1 MSLKKPFSTFFPDLY
16 QNIDMM
22 KLNFSRMLAGL
33 MMFYCT
39 LIYAQKNA
47 ENIDGVYKAKG
58 AAFVIN
64 KNKTFLVMAY
74 GTLIKGTW
82 SIEKDHLYLK
92 PQNPDAKFYV
102 YARKNPS
109 IKAGMRISFMGD
121 GIGNGI
127 VVGEFPNKMQP
138 LFNENA
144 NCFDYPNVHVFK
156 EKPTAITLLEEQN
169 NENGRGVDIPKLMYS
184 FPTEDYNDF
193 IVQHMQD
200 SLYHN
205 DFIFK
210 ITKNGLSDPDDDSG
224 KPFKKSTIKEAF
236 PNEEELKFIEGAFNR
251 AFAADYK
258 LVNNAYNTHDDM
270 DREISLESYKYDKVK
285 NVYVNPSVPAKQLNY
300 NSKDYH
306 NNDVLMKFDRI
317 AGTSQPQTTV
327 KKLPN
332 PVFTANCDR

>member
-1 MSLKKPFSTFFPDLY
+1 
-16 QNIDMM
+16 M
-22 KLNFSRMLAGL
+22 KLNFSRMLFGL
-33 MMFYCT
+33 MVLCSV
-39 LIYAQKNA
+39 LAHAQKNA
-47 ENIDGVYKAKG
+47 ENIEGVYKAKG

-64 KNKTFLVMAY
+64 KNKTFLVIAY

-82 SIEKDHLYLK
+82 SIEKDLVYLK

-109 IKAGMRISFMGD
+109 VKTGMRVSFMGD

-144 NCFDYPNVHVFK
+144 NCFDYPNVHLFK
-156 EKPTAITLLEEQN
+156 EKPAAITLLEEQN
-169 NENGRGVDIPKLMYS
+169 YENERGVDIPRLMYN
-184 FPTEDYNDF
+184 FPTGDYNDF

-200 SLYHN
+200 SLYHR
-205 DFIFK
+205 DFVFK
-210 ITKNGLSDPDDDSG
+210 ITKNGLSDPEDASG
-224 KPFKKSTIKEAF
+224 KAFRKSTIKEAF
-236 PNEEELKFIEGAFNR
+236 SDQEELKFIEGAFNR

-270 DREISLESYKYDKVK
+270 DREINIEHYKYDKIK
-285 NVYVNPSVPAKQLNY
+285 NIYVNPAVPAKQLDY

-306 NNDVLMKFDRI
+306 YQDVLMKFDRI
-317 AGTSQPQTTV
+317 TGTSQPQVTV
-327 KKLPN
+327 KKISA
-332 PVFTANCDR
+332 PVFIADCDR